1 MRLLDEN
8 YREIQEKDIDLS
20 KGFVYGATIIR
31 PDAKPLGGK
40 KTVWA
45 NEDYERVR
53 IYHEYTPEELELA
66 KPVPTIWDEL
76 DAAYREG
83 VDSV

>member
-1 MRLLDEN
+1 MRLLNEN
-8 YREIQEKDIDLS
+8 YQEIREQDIDLT
-20 KGFVYGATIIR
+20 KGFIYGATIIR
-31 PDAKPLGGK
+31 PDAQSQGK
-40 KTVWA
+40 IVWTDD
-45 NEDYERVR
+45 DYERVR

-76 DAAYREG
+76 DEAYREG